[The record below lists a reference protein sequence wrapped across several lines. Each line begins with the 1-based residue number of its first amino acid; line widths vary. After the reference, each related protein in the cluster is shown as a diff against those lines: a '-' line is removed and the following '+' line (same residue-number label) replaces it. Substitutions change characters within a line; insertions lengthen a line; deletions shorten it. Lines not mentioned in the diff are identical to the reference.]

1 MPEQPEPSSRSGW
14 ALLRETFRGERRAI
28 GLGIVAGVVWTAAKV
43 SVPLLV
49 QGAINQGIIANRG
62 DALLWWSLAIV
73 GAGCVQGVST
83 GIRRFLAFGVS
94 YRIEADLRHRLFAHL
109 QRLHFAF
116 HDQSQTGQLMSRSAS
131 DLQQVQ
137 NLAVMVPI
145 TVANVLTVLVVAVL
159 LFVIN
164 PVLAALALGSLP
176 LLNLAARS
184 FSARVYP
191 ASMQLQR
198 ELADLSTVVEETVT
212 GIRAVKGFGAERIL
226 AKRLGQSS
234 DRVYDQAV
242 QVGRIRAS
250 FNPILDFLPALGIV
264 AVLWYGGH
272 ESLGGHLS
280 VGQLVAFIQ
289 YVYMLIVPLR
299 MMGMIISQ
307 SQRAVASAHRVDEI
321 LLTDPVVADS
331 PGARTLPPGR
341 GALRFEGVS
350 FGYGSTSGHRVLDG
364 IDLVVQAGEAVAL
377 VGPTGCGKTT
387 VARLVP
393 RFYDVDG
400 GRISLDG
407 VDVRAIKLRDLRRA
421 VGIVFE
427 DTFLFSDTIRSN
439 IAFAE
444 PDASDESV
452 RWAASMAGADEFIS
466 DMPEG
471 YSTVIG
477 ERGLSLS
484 GGQRQRVALARA
496 ILADPRVLIL
506 DDATSSVDPTKEHE
520 ITEALSEV
528 MRGRTT
534 IVIAHRP
541 STIALADRVVLL
553 DEGRIVASG
562 THAELL
568 VSSARYREVL
578 ARSEQ
583 STAERAGVPPAGAEG
598 GLLDEQVGA

>member
-1 MPEQPEPSSRSGW
+1 MPDQPDPSSRSGW
-14 ALLRETFRGERRAI
+14 TLLRQTFRRERVGI
-28 GLGIVAGVVWTAAKV
+28 GLGVAAGVVWTAAKV

-49 QGAINQGIIANRG
+49 QAAINQGIVAERPG
-62 DALLWWSLAIV
+62 ALLWWSLAIA
-73 GAGCVQGVST
+73 GAGVIQGLST
-83 GIRRFLAFGVS
+83 GVRRFLAFGVS
-94 YRIEADLRHRLFAHL
+94 YRVEADLRHRLFAHL

-116 HDQSQTGQLMSRSAS
+116 HDQAQTGQLMSRSAS

-145 TVANVLTVLVVAVL
+145 TVANLLTVIAVAVL
-159 LFVIN
+159 LFMIN

-212 GIRAVKGFGAERIL
+212 GIRAVKGFGAERIQ
-226 AKRLGQSS
+226 AIRLGRNS

-242 QVGRIRAS
+242 EVGRIRAS
-250 FNPILDFLPALGIV
+250 FNPVLDFLPALGIV

-272 ESLGGHLS
+272 QSLDGHLS
-280 VGQLVAFIQ
+280 IGQLVAFIQ

-299 MMGMIISQ
+299 MIGMIISQ
-307 SQRAVASAHRVDEI
+307 AQRAVASAQRVDEI
-321 LLTDPVVADS
+321 LMTDPVVVDS
-331 PGARTLPPGR
+331 PNARQLPPGR
-341 GALRFEGVS
+341 GTLRFEGVS
-350 FGYGSTSGHRVLDG
+350 FGYGSASTHRVLDA
-364 IDLVVQAGEAVAL
+364 IDLVSQAGEAVAL

-400 GRISLDG
+400 GRITLDG
-407 VDVRAIKLRDLRRA
+407 VDVRDIKLRALRRA

-427 DTFLFSDTIRSN
+427 DTFLFSDSIRSN

-444 PDASDESV
+444 PEASDERV
-452 RWAASMAGADEFIS
+452 RWAAAMAGADEFVS
-466 DMPEG
+466 AMPDG

-484 GGQRQRVALARA
+484 GGQRQRIALARA

-553 DEGRIVASG
+553 DQGRIVAEG
-562 THAELL
+562 THPELL

-578 ARSEQ
+578 ARAEETVSREP
-583 STAERAGVPPAGAEG
+583 STAEPGAS
-598 GLLDEQVGA
+598 LVDEQVGA

>member
-1 MPEQPEPSSRSGW
+1 MPDQPDPSSRSGW
-14 ALLRETFRGERRAI
+14 TLLRQTFRRERVGI
-28 GLGIVAGVVWTAAKV
+28 GLGVAAGVVWTAAKV

-49 QGAINQGIIANRG
+49 QAAINQGIVAERPG
-62 DALLWWSLAIV
+62 ALLWWSLAIA
-73 GAGCVQGVST
+73 GAGVIQGLST
-83 GIRRFLAFGVS
+83 GVRRFLAFGVS
-94 YRIEADLRHRLFAHL
+94 YRVEADLRHRLFAHL

-116 HDQSQTGQLMSRSAS
+116 HDQAQTGQLMSRSAS

-145 TVANVLTVLVVAVL
+145 TVANLLTVIAVAVL
-159 LFVIN
+159 LFMIN

-212 GIRAVKGFGAERIL
+212 GIRAVKGFGAERIQ
-226 AKRLGQSS
+226 AIRLGRNS

-242 QVGRIRAS
+242 EVGRIRAS
-250 FNPILDFLPALGIV
+250 FNPVLDFLPALGIV

-272 ESLGGHLS
+272 QSLDGHLS
-280 VGQLVAFIQ
+280 IGQLVAFIQ

-299 MMGMIISQ
+299 MIGMIISQ
-307 SQRAVASAHRVDEI
+307 AQRAVASAQRVDEI
-321 LLTDPVVADS
+321 LMTDPVVVDS
-331 PGARTLPPGR
+331 PNARQLPPGR
-341 GALRFEGVS
+341 GTLRFEDVS
-350 FGYGSTSGHRVLDG
+350 FGYGSASTHRVLDA
-364 IDLVVQAGEAVAL
+364 IDLVIQAGEAVAL

-400 GRISLDG
+400 GRITLDG
-407 VDVRAIKLRDLRRA
+407 VDVRDIKLRALRRA

-427 DTFLFSDTIRSN
+427 DTFLFSDSIRSN

-444 PDASDESV
+444 PEASDERV
-452 RWAASMAGADEFIS
+452 RWAAAMAGADEFVS
-466 DMPEG
+466 AMPDG

-484 GGQRQRVALARA
+484 GGQRQRIALARA

-553 DEGRIVASG
+553 DQGRIVAEG
-562 THAELL
+562 THPELL

-578 ARSEQ
+578 ARAEETVSREPA
-583 STAERAGVPPAGAEG
+583 TAEPGESLV
-598 GLLDEQVGA
+598 DEQVGA